1 MTFGLIGAGLG
12 IVMIVVA
19 GAHRRLPDRGSMIP
33 SDTVSRREAA
43 RGCSSRQE
51 GDRTRPGQPAAL
63 IGGAV
68 WAPLAYL
75 IG

>member
-19 GAHRRLPDRGSMIP
+19 GAHRRRPDRGSMILGDP
-33 SDTVSRREAA
+33 VSRREA

-51 GDRTRPGQPAAL
+51 L
-63 IGGAV
+63 
-68 WAPLAYL
+68 W
-75 IG
+75 